1 LLYNNSMKLYRA
13 NIADNC
19 FLVILVASLF
29 LVACA
34 RDNKPA
40 AVGSATGLSAEKLT
54 TPEEEVTRPSA
65 EINATTVTNGEHMEL
80 RVKELHIGTGF
91 DLATRK
97 IEGETDKLP
106 PTTVKLW
113 CYSIIT
119 GASNETF
126 VRHVYYCKGR
136 QVADV
141 KLDVKYPIFSTWSSK
156 TILPE
161 WKGAWKIK
169 VIDFDGCVIG
179 EKGFT
184 LE

>member
-1 LLYNNSMKLYRA
+1 MK
-13 NIADNC
+13 NC
-19 FLVILVASLF
+19 FPVILVASLF
-29 LVACA
+29 LAACSG
-34 RDNKPA
+34 DNKPA
-40 AVGSATGLSAEKLT
+40 AAGQDSGLSAAKLSPPEK
-54 TPEEEVTRPSA
+54 EVTSPNT
-65 EINATTVTNGEHMEL
+65 EINATTVISGELMEL
-80 RVKELHIGTGF
+80 KVKELHVGTGF
-91 DLATRK
+91 DLSTRK

-106 PTTVKLW
+106 PNTVKLW

-126 VRHVYYCKGR
+126 IRHVYYCKGR

-156 TILPE
+156 TIFPE

-169 VIDFDGCVIG
+169 VIDYDGRVIG
-179 EKGFT
+179 EKSFI